1 LIERA
6 DAREQHLLGRDALKD
21 LLRATYRGERTS
33 AAARIDALDRLQ
45 VTLASDFFLFRR
57 VAAHERG

>member
-1 LIERA
+1 
-6 DAREQHLLGRDALKD
+6 LLERDALKD

-33 AAARIDALDRLQ
+33 AAARIDALECLE

-57 VAAHERG
+57 LVAPERP